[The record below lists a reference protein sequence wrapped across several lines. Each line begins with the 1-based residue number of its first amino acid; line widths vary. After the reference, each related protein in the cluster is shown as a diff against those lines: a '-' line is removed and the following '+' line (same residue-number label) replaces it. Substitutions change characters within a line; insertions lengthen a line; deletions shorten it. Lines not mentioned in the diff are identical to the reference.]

1 MIVSRLIGGLGN
13 QMFQYAL
20 AKKLAIK
27 NNTEVYFDLYL
38 LLDHSSKKNN
48 QVNRNFDLDIFN
60 FSKRFISKEES
71 NKFNGLKTNSVIL
84 KVLIKLKKL
93 IFPLKIIIEKNRGF
107 NMQMLSTKNNYCIVG
122 SFQSPRYF
130 DDIRDEILKD
140 FVFKEEFLEKSKLSE
155 KIIKDKITVSVHFRR
170 GDYLANSYYK
180 NIFGELPMSYY
191 EEAYKIFNTKFPN
204 ASYFIFSDDIKWV
217 KNNISIFKN
226 ATFIENSSSKKG
238 MATDLFQMT
247 ICDHHIISNS
257 TFAWWGAWLNNKDKK
272 FVVAPKMWVSKKYFG
287 DKSIHPTDIIPENWK
302 TI

>member
-27 NNTEVYFDLYL
+27 NNTEVYFDLHL
-38 LLDHSSKKNN
+38 LLDHTSTKKK

-60 FSKRFISKEES
+60 FSKRFISKDES
-71 NKFNGLKTNSVIL
+71 NKFNGLKTNSVTL
-84 KVLIKLKKL
+84 KILIKLKKI

-107 NMQMLSTKNNYCIVG
+107 DKQILNTKNNYCIVG

-130 DDIRDEILKD
+130 DDIRNDILRD
-140 FVFKEEFLEKSKLSE
+140 FIIKEEFIEKSNQSE
-155 KIIKDKITVSVHFRR
+155 KIIKNKITVSVHFRR
-170 GDYLANSYYK
+170 GDYLTNNYYK
-180 NIFGELPMSYY
+180 DIFGELPMSYY
-191 EEAYKIFNTKFPN
+191 KEAYKIFNTKFPN

-257 TFAWWGAWLNNKDKK
+257 TIAWWGAWLNNKDNK

>member
-27 NNTEVYFDLYL
+27 NNTEVYFDLHL
-38 LLDHSSKKNN
+38 LLDHTSTKKK

-60 FSKRFISKEES
+60 FSKRFISKDES
-71 NKFNGLKTNSVIL
+71 NKFNGLKTNSVTL
-84 KVLIKLKKL
+84 KILIKLKKI

-107 NMQMLSTKNNYCIVG
+107 DKQILNTKNNYCIVG

-130 DDIRDEILKD
+130 DDIRNDILRD
-140 FVFKEEFLEKSKLSE
+140 FIIKEEFIEKSNQSE
-155 KIIKDKITVSVHFRR
+155 KIIKNKITVSVHFRR
-170 GDYLANSYYK
+170 GDYLTNNYYK
-180 NIFGELPMSYY
+180 DIFGELPMSYY
-191 EEAYKIFNTKFPN
+191 KEAYKIFNTKFPN

-257 TFAWWGAWLNNKDKK
+257 TFAWWGAWLNNKDNK